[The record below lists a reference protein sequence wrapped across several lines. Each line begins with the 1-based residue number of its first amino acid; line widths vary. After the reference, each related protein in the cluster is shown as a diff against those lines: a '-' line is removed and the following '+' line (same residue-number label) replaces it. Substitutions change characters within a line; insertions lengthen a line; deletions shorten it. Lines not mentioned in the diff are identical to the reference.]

1 MARRTGQI
9 SPTALRAAMS
19 RRDVTVDDLSVH
31 LGASTTAIYG
41 WLSSRRVPE
50 PPVLVELAHALGLRP
65 ADLTLVSESEERL
78 YDLRIHA
85 GLLQEDAATAAG
97 LRQPQLSKMERGV
110 AVPRKELCDGLA
122 RIYGLPA
129 ERVLA
134 AWERSREDRRRHADG
149 KLR

>member
-1 MARRTGQI
+1 
-9 SPTALRAAMS
+9 MS

-85 GLLQEDAATAAG
+85 GLLQEDAAKAAG

-110 AVPRKELCDGLA
+110 AVPRKELCGGLA
-122 RIYGLPA
+122 RTYGLPA

>member
-19 RRDVTVDDLSVH
+19 RRDVTVGDLSVH

-97 LRQPQLSKMERGV
+97 LRQPQLSEMERGV

-122 RIYGLPA
+122 RTYGLPA